1 MRSISSESVSASSV
15 WGLIEPLGELAEVH
29 SQCVP
34 WAEKMIINA
43 EKYNFCAFFT
53 PFA

>member
-1 MRSISSESVSASSV
+1 MRSISSESVSLWSL
-15 WGLIEPLGELAEVH
+15 WGLIEPLGEAAELR

-34 WAEKMIINA
+34 WSEKMIINA